1 MKFGGTSVEDATAID
16 RIASIVKGR
25 LPQRPLVVVS
35 AMSKV
40 TDGLLAMAAAAGRGD
55 GDKAVE
61 LCHQVRERH
70 FTTAGEL
77 LHTGLFTEV
86 HSQLQTEFESLEHL
100 LRGISA
106 VGELTPRTSDY
117 VVLLDA
123 RRVII
128 TDGQH
133 GRAIPQVE

>member
-16 RIASIVKGR
+16 RIAHIVKGR
-25 LPQRPLVVVS
+25 LPQQPLVVVS

-40 TDGLLAMAAAAGRGD
+40 TDGLLAMAASAGKGD

-86 HSQLQTEFESLEHL
+86 HSQLQAEFESLEHL

-117 VVLLDA
+117 VVSFGERLSSIVTSPRYCWMRA
-123 RRVII
+123 R
-128 TDGQH
+128 
-133 GRAIPQVE
+133 

>member
-1 MKFGGTSVEDATAID
+1 MPSSSKSRATWRDDRHDTRITDGGNAVIVMKFGGTSVEDATAID

-25 LPQRPLVVVS
+25 LPQRPLVVVT
-35 AMSKV
+35 AMCKV
-40 TDGLLAMAAAAGRGD
+40 PDGLLAMAATAGNGD

-86 HSQLQTEFESLEHL
+86 HTQLQAEFESLEHL

-106 VGELTPRTSDY
+106 VGELTP
-117 VVLLDA
+117 
-123 RRVII
+123 
-128 TDGQH
+128 
-133 GRAIPQVE
+133 